1 LSVAYRSAI
10 FILVVYDSDKV
21 PEVTV
26 MLDNYED
33 TLVSVSFGKE
43 NLFSYLDAQS
53 ILLAQRSSGA
63 LTKS

>member
-1 LSVAYRSAI
+1 
-10 FILVVYDSDKV
+10 VYDSDKV